1 LPCCLDM
8 NMTVLLIVQYWLRC
22 HDDSSGAAGICSWRA
37 VLTVPLL
44 PTSVSAI
51 GDRDVGM

>member
-1 LPCCLDM
+1 M
-8 NMTVLLIVQYWLRC
+8 LLIVQYWLCC

-37 VLTVPLL
+37 VLAVPLL